1 MKQDAKYTNPAHN
14 AITVTSNGNETA
26 SAATPFIAHRM
37 PLSMCYAILRQM
49 RHCSLDEDAPELG
62 DPDVTCEEGSSTFDM
77 IVGLAYHTSNFSSV
91 ASLCRAEF
99 FGGGDGPQI
108 VLHEY
113 DSDMVHL
120 ITARASERMV
130 RLAKAL
136 LDEAYADLNGKAA

>member
-1 MKQDAKYTNPAHN
+1 MTKLREPTPINQMEADMAKECPKMPEN
-14 AITVTSNGNETA
+14 
-26 SAATPFIAHRM
+26 ATPFIAHRM
-37 PLSMCYAILRQM
+37 PESMCYAILRQM
-49 RHCSLDEDAPELG
+49 RHCSLDEDVPE
-62 DPDVTCEEGSSTFDM
+62 PDLTAEAGSATLEMFAS
-77 IVGLAYHTSNFSSV
+77 LAWHV
-91 ASLCRAEF
+91 AGCYPETLLCRAEF

-120 ITARASERMV
+120 ITLRASERMV